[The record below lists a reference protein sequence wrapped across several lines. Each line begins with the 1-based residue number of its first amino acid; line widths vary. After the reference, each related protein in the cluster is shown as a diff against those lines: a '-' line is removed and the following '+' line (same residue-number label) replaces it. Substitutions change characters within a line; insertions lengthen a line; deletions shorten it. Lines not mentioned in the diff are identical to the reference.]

1 MHALVLK
8 VKVATIEFLHE
19 ANLFKVQFKTQNNP
33 IEWKMAQKEIYVTD
47 QLLDYTSQE
56 I

>member
-8 VKVATIEFLHE
+8 VKLATIEVLHE
-19 ANLFKVQFKTQNNP
+19 ANHFSVQFKTQINP
-33 IEWKMAQKEIYVTD
+33 IEWKMSQKVIYVTD
-47 QLLDYTSQE
+47 QLLDYTIQE